1 MIEGLFRLYLLALP
15 IVTLWAIGQGWR
27 GDRPELSRSAG
38 VVLAHAGLMQLLA
51 LAWPPIAGQ
60 GYPFLLIAASLVIA
74 LRLIC
79 MVPALRGNAVLGGS
93 VMGGI
98 LASLLYGVHTFARGP
113 SPAADWAFFFAMFT
127 MGWVNLIIL
136 LGWTHERAVG
146 RIAGA
151 CLSTAA
157 GLVRGAFARGVAR

>member
-1 MIEGLFRLYLLALP
+1 MSARLHRLAKRFQARTKNTDRLQKLIAFAALLGEADFRPLLDAA
-15 IVTLWAIGQGWR
+15 AIGNLLDVADHMAEINR
-27 GDRPELSRSAG
+27 RPI
-38 VVLAHAGLMQLLA
+38 
-51 LAWPPIAGQ
+51 PK
-60 GYPFLLIAASLVIA
+60 
-74 LRLIC
+74 
-79 MVPALRGNAVLGGS
+79 VPALRGNAVLGGS